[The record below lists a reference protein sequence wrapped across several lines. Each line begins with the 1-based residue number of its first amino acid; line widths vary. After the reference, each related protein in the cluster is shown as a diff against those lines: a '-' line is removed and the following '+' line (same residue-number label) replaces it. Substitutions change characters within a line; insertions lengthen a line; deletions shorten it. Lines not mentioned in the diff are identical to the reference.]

1 MKLLAVNWL
10 NAIDVVVFG
19 FSMVFIILVLLVGII
34 SLFGKISAAKVRV
47 PKVPKTVSND
57 LTKGVEETEYIEDHL
72 SADMSAAI
80 AMALHLY
87 YADVHDEESHIMTI
101 KTVER
106 RYSPWSS
113 KIYGLNNL
121 SR

>member
-1 MKLLAVNWL
+1 MIILEVNWL
-10 NAIDVVVFG
+10 NAIDVVIFG
-19 FSMVFIILVLLVGII
+19 FTMVFIILILLVGII
-34 SLFGKISAAKVRV
+34 SMYGKIGSSKVRV
-47 PKVPKTVSND
+47 PKSPKTVSKNQAESAE
-57 LTKGVEETEYIEDHL
+57 KAEYVEDDL
-72 SADMSAAI
+72 SAEVSAAI

-87 YADVHDEESHIMTI
+87 YGDVHDEESHIMTI

-121 SR
+121 VK

>member
-1 MKLLAVNWL
+1 MKILAINWL

-19 FSMVFIILVLLVGII
+19 FTMVFLILILLVGII
-34 SLFGKISAAKVRV
+34 SLFGKIAASKVRV
-47 PKVPKTVSND
+47 PKVPKTISID
-57 LTKGVEETEYIEDHL
+57 PTRGVEETEYMEDHL
-72 SADMSAAI
+72 SAEMSAAI

-121 SR
+121 SK